1 MPHAAGG
8 GGSDDFAS
16 DEIKVFKHE
25 GEEEEEKKTSSENLT
40 DLKSSLVTE
49 GEENSSLPGQ
59 SYVNKAVVE
68 PSRQDSSP
76 VLGKPFE
83 HLPHPP
89 FGYVVSPYA
98 HPNGTIGPVSM
109 ANKVAMVP
117 QTHPGSPLP
126 FMMYNSEGF
135 TQPPPAHMGIPPVH
149 LSSKTGE
156 YQLNKRI
163 VKISVLICDYV
174 YVNIIKQI
182 YQGEWRGINCMLNAM
197 NFSSRQHT
205 PMYSMT
211 PAGFRGPYPPGIPV
225 TTAGIPR
232 FSAPALLPH
241 HGLTSHP
248 GFHHPVL
255 LATTPKLELPIQE
268 NNSQSLASFRE
279 EQKVQPGK
287 GNETSPRTNGSG
299 STQNKPLNDKK
310 THIKKPLNAFMLYM
324 KEMRAKVVA
333 ECTLKESAAIN
344 QILGRR
350 WHGLSRE
357 EQAKYYEMARKERQI
372 HMQLYPGW
380 SARDNYALNNKKK
393 KRKKDKTQDGD
404 WNTPKK
410 CRARFG
416 LEHQNNWC
424 KPCRRKKKCIRYVSG
439 NENSG
444 ECEDNLQN
452 LEAPTPESRTSID
465 SDQDTLNVSSEL
477 SLSSPP
483 VPTNSESSNLELMLP
498 DAEGVNPSHVSQNHP
513 LSVHL
518 LTQPH
523 ATENCDP
530 DSVSIPQLPTPPS
543 TDSSTAAAPPLLTV
557 T

>member
-1 MPHAAGG
+1 
-8 GGSDDFAS
+8 
-16 DEIKVFKHE
+16 
-25 GEEEEEKKTSSENLT
+25 
-40 DLKSSLVTE
+40 
-49 GEENSSLPGQ
+49 
-59 SYVNKAVVE
+59 
-68 PSRQDSSP
+68 
-76 VLGKPFE
+76 
-83 HLPHPP
+83 
-89 FGYVVSPYA
+89 
-98 HPNGTIGPVSM
+98 M

-149 LSSKTGE
+149 LSSKTGIPRPPM
-156 YQLNKRI
+156 YSFTPTTQYHHHPMFGSDLA
-163 VKISVLICDYV
+163 
-174 YVNIIKQI
+174 Q
-182 YQGEWRGINCMLNAM
+182 QFQW
-197 NFSSRQHT
+197 HT

-287 GNETSPRTNGSG
+287 MNETSPRTNGSG

-393 KRKKDKTQDGD
+393 KRKKDKTQDGG
-404 WNTPKK
+404 NTPKK